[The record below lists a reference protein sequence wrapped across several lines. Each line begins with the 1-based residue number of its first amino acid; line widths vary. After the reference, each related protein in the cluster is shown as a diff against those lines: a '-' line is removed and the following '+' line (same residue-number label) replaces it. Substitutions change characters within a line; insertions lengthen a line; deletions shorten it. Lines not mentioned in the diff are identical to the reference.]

1 MSVTESVCVRVCVC
15 SHVCVCVCVC
25 VWMCAR
31 ESERV
36 CVRERGK
43 KRGEYL
49 LCRGIICTGGAD
61 LCCDG

>member
-1 MSVTESVCVRVCVC
+1 MSVTESVCVCVC
-15 SHVCVCVCVC
+15 
-25 VWMCAR
+25 MCAR
-31 ESERV
+31 ESESV